1 MNYFRNYFLISYISP
16 AFDKKMFSTYNK
28 RAETELSNAQSFAF
42 REPLVG
48 AKRRQAAREYPPEH
62 GAEPLIEVLEVSPRR
77 YAGYSV

>member
-1 MNYFRNYFLISYISP
+1 MFR
-16 AFDKKMFSTYNK
+16 TYNK
-28 RAETELSNAQSFAF
+28 RAKTELSNARAFAL

-62 GAEPLIEVLEVSPRR
+62 GAEPLKEVQEVSPRR

>member
-1 MNYFRNYFLISYISP
+1 M
-16 AFDKKMFSTYNK
+16 
-28 RAETELSNAQSFAF
+28 ELSNVRAFAL

-62 GAEPLIEVLEVSPRR
+62 GAEPLKEVQEVSPRR